1 MRKKENKIAKRM
13 FTVLELVSFSNM
25 ESAST
30 ECVTRMSSIFQE
42 EKRSF
47 KKKKALL
54 TTTTNQILLFGR
66 RVDL

>member
-30 ECVTRMSSIFQE
+30 ECVTRMSNIFQE

-47 KKKKALL
+47 FFKCFVNNNNNNKPNSIVWA
-54 TTTTNQILLFGR
+54 
-66 RVDL
+66 